1 MQRILLFISKYNG
14 FFSFIILQFV
24 ALSLYLSSN
33 INDNKLAFITSANNL
48 VGNVFTFS
56 NSIYQYWNLST
67 VNEKLARENA
77 LLKMRLPSSKFSSLV
92 PTTRVV
98 DTTLQQQY
106 EFISARVVRNT
117 VHRLHNFI
125 TINKGRKQ
133 GIEPGMGVLNQNGQG
148 VVGIVYK
155 ASDNFSVIISSLN
168 IDMHLS
174 AKISR
179 NKYFGTMT
187 WEGKDPRRMLL
198 ESIPK
203 HADMVIGDTI
213 VTSGYSSLFPE
224 GIILGYV
231 DTFYQYKGE
240 NYFHTEVQLNYDFN
254 TLDFVYVVNDLL
266 RSERIE
272 LENR

>member
-1 MQRILLFISKYNG
+1 M
-14 FFSFIILQFV
+14 
-24 ALSLYLSSN
+24 
-33 INDNKLAFITSANNL
+33 
-48 VGNVFTFS
+48 FTFS